1 MSSGEHLDYDR
12 DRLGVVRRPW
22 LGGDV
27 LSYGDPRPHDVLDV
41 LDLAVH
47 RNPDAVAVVDAV
59 TGASRTTTEL
69 ADDVAVTAGRWQAA
83 GLRPGDGVGIAAG
96 NSGDHLVVL
105 LACAAVG
112 AVAVGLSSR
121 LAVPQW
127 RYQLEHSGCRLL
139 LHDDVHAE
147 QAARAAEGL
156 AGLQVSGSLCH
167 RAAGPASAPG
177 AAPGS
182 ATGAVAEEG
191 PDGGG
196 PGRAWAR
203 LFAARTPAEATTA
216 YQVVYTS
223 GSTGRPKA
231 SQVVHGASVTSGI
244 AYDRLLR
251 LQPGESSAVLFHLG
265 YISAMHA
272 HVVPALLSGAR
283 LVMLPTGSPRTW
295 VEQLAAVEVAW
306 AYAVPSWWLLAL
318 REPGLVASALPRLR
332 LAGAGGSPFPDALR
346 DGLAQ
351 RLPGTEVLNVYGLS
365 ETHSPATVL
374 RGQDLWTHAGTAGRA
389 LEVVEVEVRDAQ
401 QVRLADGEPG
411 EVWLRSSLVTTGY
424 AGDPGATATAVVDGA
439 LRTGDVG
446 VLEPGGPDG
455 PVLRLLD
462 RVKDMVNRAGTKVY
476 SAEVERVLTEH
487 PALAEAACVA
497 APDLRSGETVAVFL
511 VLAVGH
517 DRPTD
522 AQVRAWVREQLGT
535 AAVPSAVRWL
545 DALPRGGTGKTDKLD
560 LRARL
565 AVPHDA

>member
-1 MSSGEHLDYDR
+1 MSSGEHLGYDR
-12 DRLGVVRRPW
+12 DRLTVVRRPW

-47 RNPDAVAVVDAV
+47 RHPSAVAVLDAA

-69 ADDVAVTAGRWQAA
+69 ADDVAATARRWQAE

-96 NSGDHLVVL
+96 NSGDHLVAL
-105 LACAAVG
+105 LACAAAG

-139 LHDDVHAE
+139 LHDDAHAE
-147 QAARAAEGL
+147 QAARAADGL
-156 AGLQVSGSLCH
+156 ADLRSVGSPGR
-167 RAAGPASAPG
+167 RA
-177 AAPGS
+177 
-182 ATGAVAEEG
+182 ATGAGTGAG
-191 PDGGG
+191 AGAGADDAAGGG
-196 PGRAWAR
+196 PGAWAR
-203 LFAARTPAEATTA
+203 WRATRAPVPATTA
-216 YQVVYTS
+216 YQVVHTS
-223 GSTGRPKA
+223 GSTGHPKA
-231 SQVVHGASVTSGI
+231 SQVVHGASVSSGI

-251 LQPGESSAVLFHLG
+251 LQPGESSGVLFSLG

-272 HVVPALLSGAR
+272 HVIPALLSGVR

-295 VEQLAAVEVAW
+295 VEQLAAFDVAW

-318 REPGLVASALPRLR
+318 REPGLRAAALPRLR

-351 RLPGTEVLNVYGLS
+351 RLPGTELLNVYGLS

-374 RGQDLWTHAGTAGRA
+374 RGADLWTHAGTAGRA

-401 QVRLADGEPG
+401 QALRPDGEPG
-411 EVWLRSSLVTTGY
+411 EVWLRSALVTTGY
-424 AGDPGATATAVVDGA
+424 AGDPDATTAAVVAGA

-462 RVKDMVNRAGTKVY
+462 RVKDLVNRAGTKVY
-476 SAEVERVLTEH
+476 SAEVERVLDEH

-497 APDLRSGETVAVFL
+497 APDPRSGETVAVFL
-511 VLAVGH
+511 VLAEGH
-517 DRPTD
+517 ERPTD
-522 AQVRAWVREQLGT
+522 AQVRAWVRERLGT
-535 AAVPSAVRWL
+535 AAVPSALRWV

-565 AVPHDA
+565 AVPPDPRVAGH